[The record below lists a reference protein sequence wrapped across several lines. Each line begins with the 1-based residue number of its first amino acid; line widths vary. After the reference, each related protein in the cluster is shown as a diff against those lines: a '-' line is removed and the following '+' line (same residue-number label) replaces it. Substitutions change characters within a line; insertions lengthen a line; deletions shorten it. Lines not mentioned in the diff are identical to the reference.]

1 MLRIVFLDRSTI
13 EASLRAPAFGH
24 EWVDYPVTAAVEVVE
39 RLRGAQVAVVNKV
52 QLDRAVLEQLPGL
65 RMIAICATGTDN
77 VDLAAARER
86 GIVVSNIRGYARHA
100 VPEHVFA
107 LALALRRN
115 LIAYRGDLRR
125 GLWQQ
130 SEQFCL
136 FTHPIRDLAG
146 STLGIV
152 GRGVLGESVAALGRA
167 FEMDILFA
175 EHKGARDV
183 RPGYAPFDEV
193 LAASDV
199 LTLHCP
205 LTLATRGMIGMPEL
219 ARMKRSAILV
229 NTARGGLVD
238 EAALARALRE
248 GAIAGAGFDVLSE
261 EPPRDGN
268 PLLEL
273 DLPSF
278 ILTPHVAWAS
288 DRAMQAMADQLV
300 QNIEAFVAGAPR
312 NRVA

>member
-13 EASLRAPAFGH
+13 EASIRAPGFAH
-24 EWVDYPVTAAVEVVE
+24 EWVDYPATAAEEVVE

-52 QLDRAVLEQLPGL
+52 RLDRAALLQLPGL

-130 SEQFCL
+130 SDQFCL

-152 GRGVLGESVAALGRA
+152 GRGVLGEAVAALGRA
-167 FEMDILFA
+167 FQMDILFA
-175 EHKGARDV
+175 EHKGAQEI
-183 RPGYAPFDEV
+183 RPGYAPFDRV

-205 LTLATRGMIGMPEL
+205 LTPKTQGMIGMPEL
-219 ARMKRSAILV
+219 ARMKPSAILV

-248 GAIAGAGFDVLSE
+248 GVVAGAGFDVLAV
-261 EPPRDGN
+261 EPPREGN

-273 DLPSF
+273 DLPNF
-278 ILTPHVAWAS
+278 LLTPHVAWAS

-300 QNIEAFVAGAPR
+300 ENIEAFIAGAPR

>member
-13 EASLRAPAFGH
+13 EAVIRAPGFDH
-24 EWVDYPVTAAVEVVE
+24 QWVDYPVTLAEEVVP
-39 RLRGAQVAVVNKV
+39 RLGGAQVAVVNKV
-52 QLDRAVLEQLPGL
+52 QLGRAALERLPEL

-86 GIVVSNIRGYARHA
+86 KIVVSNVRGYARHA

-115 LIAYRGDLRR
+115 LLAYREDLRR
-125 GLWQQ
+125 GLWQR
-130 SEQFCL
+130 SDQFCL

-167 FEMDILFA
+167 FGMEVLFA
-175 EHKGARDV
+175 EHKGALET
-183 RPGYAPFDEV
+183 RPGYAPFGEV

-205 LTLATRGMIGMPEL
+205 LTPETRGMIGAGEL
-219 ARMKRSAILV
+219 ARMKPSAILV

-248 GAIAGAGFDVLSE
+248 GVIAGAGFDVLTS
-261 EPPRDGN
+261 EPPREGN

-273 DLPSF
+273 DLPNF

-288 DRAMQAMADQLV
+288 DKAMQAMADQLV
-300 QNIEAFVAGAPR
+300 ENIEAFAAGTPR